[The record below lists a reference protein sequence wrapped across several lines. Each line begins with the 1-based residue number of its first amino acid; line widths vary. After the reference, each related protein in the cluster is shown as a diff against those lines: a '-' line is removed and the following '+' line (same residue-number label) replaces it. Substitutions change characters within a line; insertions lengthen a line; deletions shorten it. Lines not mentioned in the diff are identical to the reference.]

1 MTLGPHIAQR
11 DLALHEMQ
19 GLPEETEEEV
29 RSHLADCVLCR
40 WQLAEVS
47 GDLALLGL
55 TPMRPVPVETRKRF
69 LEQLA
74 AGRPAAD
81 TTMEREQP
89 LRQQTVQEKEEEFEQ
104 NDSNQPI
111 REHWSSTVE
120 PASAGERRRTRPG
133 TRPWIPWVIAACL
146 AIATAA
152 LAVQNA
158 ALNDTVSTESSL
170 VTNLAVKASRA
181 QQVLETL
188 TSQRAQRVVLTS
200 GKTPEQPAGRITYL
214 SDRGGLIFQATS
226 MKPIPP
232 QKAYAL
238 WLVPADGGAPIPAGL
253 FRPDAVGSAGVVLP
267 PLPSGVRAKA
277 FEVTVEDA
285 AGAAK
290 PSTPPLLSG
299 NVSGA

>member
-1 MTLGPHIAQR
+1 MTQGPHITQQ
-11 DLALHEMQ
+11 DLALHQMQ
-19 GLPEETEEEV
+19 GLAAETEAEV

-40 WQLAEVS
+40 WQLAEIS
-47 GDLALLGL
+47 GDLALLGM
-55 TPMRPVPVETRKRF
+55 TPGQPVPEDARQRF

-74 AGRPAAD
+74 AGRPAASTD
-81 TTMEREQP
+81 IEREQP
-89 LRQQTVQEKEEEFEQ
+89 LRQETETEEFEQ
-104 NDSNQPI
+104 EESSQPMPEQ
-111 REHWSSTVE
+111 RWSSPAE
-120 PASAGERRRTRPG
+120 QPASGGGRRATK
-133 TRPWIPWVIAACL
+133 PWIPWVIAACL
-146 AIATAA
+146 AVATAA

-158 ALNDTVSTESSL
+158 ALNDTVRTESSL

-188 TSQRAQRVVLTS
+188 TSHRAQRVVLTS
-200 GKTPEQPAGRITYL
+200 GKTPEEPAGRITYL

-226 MKPIPP
+226 MKPIPS

-238 WLVPADGGAPIPAGL
+238 WLMPADGEAPIAAGL
-253 FRPDAVGSAGVVLP
+253 FRPDALGGASVVLP

-277 FEVTVEDA
+277 FEVTLEDA

-299 NVSGA
+299 AVSGA

>member
-1 MTLGPHIAQR
+1 MTQGPHITQQ

-19 GLPEETEEEV
+19 GLPEEAEAEV

-47 GDLALLGL
+47 GDLALLGM
-55 TPMRPVPVETRKRF
+55 TPGRPVPAEARNRF

-81 TTMEREQP
+81 TNIEREQP
-89 LRQQTVQEKEEEFEQ
+89 LRQQTVREKEEFDQE
-104 NDSNQPI
+104 DSNQPM
-111 REHWSSTVE
+111 REQRTAE
-120 PASAGERRRTRPG
+120 QPASGGGRRG
-133 TRPWIPWVIAACL
+133 TKPWIPWVITACL

-158 ALNDTVSTESSL
+158 ALNDTVRTESNL

-188 TSQRAQRVVLTS
+188 TSLRAQRVVLTS
-200 GKTPEQPAGRITYL
+200 GKTPDEPAGRITYL
-214 SDRGGLIFQATS
+214 SDRGGLIFQATD
-226 MKPIPP
+226 MKPIPS

-238 WLVPADGGAPIPAGL
+238 WLMPADGGAPIAAGL
-253 FRPDAVGSAGVVLP
+253 FRPDALGGASVVLP

-277 FEVTVEDA
+277 FEVTLEDA

-290 PSTPPLLSG
+290 PSTLPLLSG
-299 NVSGA
+299 DGSGTLD